1 VSAGRRAG
9 FTLVEILVAMSVLLV
24 LGLMMVALMRSA
36 LATWNQAERQR
47 RVYSR
52 ARAVFDCLQEDLE
65 SALTRDPPGSPVVA
79 RLFCQPDPKTD
90 RQVLMLMRS
99 FGWGAERTYTFR
111 GDEGKDTAPPA
122 PSDPKNPQP
131 DVPQYYT
138 SAGIVPGGPRGR
150 PIALGGA
157 AQVAYLHEGRAL
169 KRALCSPCMPEFKDI
184 FPFAQPLA
192 DDVLYFE
199 VLLATPYTTTWE
211 EFTPAWARRPLL
223 PSPKDP
229 TDQLYG
235 PERVW
240 DSTRG
245 ILREFSFFVNP
256 ASAADGDDDVF
267 PERVRITL
275 VLEPD
280 QLRTLRTD
288 TLDQLDDSSGRV
300 PVASTRGFPPA
311 GTDASYILVDDEWM
325 HYKAMDDRSFTVNR
339 RGARG
344 TVRAGHVQGSP
355 VRCGTTFVR
364 TFYLPGYRRE
374 DAAGVSAKAL
384 P

>member
-1 VSAGRRAG
+1 VSLRPGGTARRRCG

-36 LATWNQAERQR
+36 LETWNQAERQR
-47 RVYSR
+47 KVYAR
-52 ARAVFDCLQEDLE
+52 ARAALDCLQEDLE
-65 SALTRDPPGSPVVA
+65 SALTRDPPGSAVA
-79 RLFCQPDPKTD
+79 ARMFCQLDQKTG
-90 RQVLMLMRS
+90 RPVLMLMRS

-111 GDEGKDTAPPA
+111 GDDGKDTAAPLPA
-122 PSDPKNPQP
+122 DPKNPQP
-131 DVPQYYT
+131 AEPQHYT
-138 SAGIVPGGPRGR
+138 SAGILPDGPRGR

-157 AQVAYLHEGRAL
+157 AQVAYMHEGRAL

-192 DDVLYFE
+192 EDVLYFE
-199 VLLATPYTTTWE
+199 VLLATPYTTTWDE
-211 EFTPAWARRPLL
+211 RKPKL
-223 PSPKDP
+223 PSRKDP

-245 ILREFSFFVNP
+245 VLREFSFFVSP
-256 ASAADGDDDVF
+256 ASATNGDDDVF

-280 QLRTLRTD
+280 AWRTLRTD
-288 TLDQLDDSSGRV
+288 TLDYLDDSSGRI

-311 GTDASYILVDDEWM
+311 GSESSYVLVDDEWV
-325 HYKAMDDRSFTVNR
+325 HYKAMDARSFTADR

-344 TVRAGHVQGSP
+344 TVRAVHAPGSP

-364 TFYLPGYRRE
+364 TFYLPGYRKE
-374 DAAGVSAKAL
+374 DALGAGVKAV